1 MADLKL
7 DQIHKSYGAV
17 DVLHGIDLDVKDG
30 EFVVFVGPSGCG
42 KSTLLRIIAG
52 LEDITSGDLMIDG
65 DLVNT
70 KSPRDRGIAMV
81 FQSYA
86 LYPHMT
92 VYKNMAFGLKLD
104 KQDKAAIDA
113 RVREAARILQ
123 LDQLLDRR
131 PSELSGGQRQRVA
144 IGRAIVRQPKV
155 FLFDEPLS
163 NLDAALRVQ
172 TRLEIAKLHQEL
184 KSTIVYVTHD
194 QVEAMTLA
202 DKIVVMN
209 GGNVEQVGSPMQLY
223 HHPQTRFVAGFIGSP
238 AMNFTNVGIDK
249 VEPGKVT
256 VSIPGGTPSVLPFD
270 VDQNEVGQQVELGIR
285 PEHLSLG
292 DDGEL
297 TVHGEVDVVEKL
309 GDSTYLYLKL
319 ANGDRVTVRAPGHS
333 RVKIGET
340 VTASASAG
348 AAHLFNGNGK
358 AFAKVDCPAE
368 YSADE

>member
-1 MADLKL
+1 M
-7 DQIHKSYGAV
+7 S
-17 DVLHGIDLDVKDG
+17 
-30 EFVVFVGPSGCG
+30 
-42 KSTLLRIIAG
+42 R
-52 LEDITSGDLMIDG
+52 
-65 DLVNT
+65 
-70 KSPRDRGIAMV
+70 
-81 FQSYA
+81 
-86 LYPHMT
+86 
-92 VYKNMAFGLKLD
+92 
-104 KQDKAAIDA
+104 
-113 RVREAARILQ
+113 
-123 LDQLLDRR
+123 
-131 PSELSGGQRQRVA
+131 
-144 IGRAIVRQPKV
+144 
-155 FLFDEPLS
+155 
-163 NLDAALRVQ
+163 
-172 TRLEIAKLHQEL
+172 
-184 KSTIVYVTHD
+184 HD

-209 GGNVEQVGSPMQLY
+209 GGSVEQVGSPMQLY

-238 AMNFTNVGIDK
+238 AMNFTNVRIDK
-249 VEPGKVT
+249 VERGKVT

-270 VDQNEVGQQVELGIR
+270 VDQSELGKQVELGIR

-292 DDGEL
+292 DTGEL